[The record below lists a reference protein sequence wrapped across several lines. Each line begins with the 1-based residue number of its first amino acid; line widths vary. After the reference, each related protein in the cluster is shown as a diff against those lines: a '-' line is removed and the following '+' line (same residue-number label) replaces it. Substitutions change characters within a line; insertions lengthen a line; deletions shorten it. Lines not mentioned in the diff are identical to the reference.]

1 MTSFDTTVDLQF
13 LREETTV
20 TRASQMTEWDFEPE
34 VVQQNQQISKREWQI
49 RTSTI
54 LKTVTSAAL
63 GLLNSLRPGIVAS

>member
-1 MTSFDTTVDLQF
+1 MTSFDTTVDPQF

-54 LKTVTSAAL
+54 LKTVTSAA
-63 GLLNSLRPGIVAS
+63 

>member
-54 LKTVTSAAL
+54 LKTVTSAA
-63 GLLNSLRPGIVAS
+63 